1 MPTINAPDAAGSI
14 APACEEV
21 PVSAVVPDFDERR
34 DRGRGRSKT
43 PPEAATS
50 LDRQEICTTRH
61 QSAPEF
67 LQHRVEKTVRSAD
80 SVNQAE
86 SERGPLHDVISTRRT
101 SVVLIR
107 ARKPCFFARRC

>member
-1 MPTINAPDAAGSI
+1 MAAGSI

-34 DRGRGRSKT
+34 DRGRDRSKT

-67 LQHRVEKTVRSAD
+67 LQHRAEKTRAQCGFGESSGKASA
-80 SVNQAE
+80 A
-86 SERGPLHDVISTRRT
+86 LCTT
-101 SVVLIR
+101 
-107 ARKPCFFARRC
+107 